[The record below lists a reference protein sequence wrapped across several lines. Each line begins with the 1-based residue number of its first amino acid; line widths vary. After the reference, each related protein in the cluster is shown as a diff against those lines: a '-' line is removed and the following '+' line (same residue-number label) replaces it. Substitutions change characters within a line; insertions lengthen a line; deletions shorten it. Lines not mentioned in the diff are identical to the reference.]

1 MADSFEI
8 SKFFPG
14 TPTAELFNAWLES
27 EAHSGFT
34 GSPARV
40 DPGEGAEFSAW
51 DGYISGR
58 TLAVEP
64 HSRILQ
70 SWRTTEFPEGSPDSQ
85 LEILFE
91 DKGDGT
97 QLTLIHTDIP
107 DGQGEIY
114 RQGWQE
120 YYFIPMQEYFS
131 T

>member
-14 TPTAELFNAWLES
+14 TPAAELFNAWLES
-27 EAHSGFT
+27 EAHSAFT

-91 DKGDGT
+91 DMGDGA

-107 DGQGEIY
+107 DGQGENY

>member
-14 TPTAELFNAWLES
+14 TPAVELFNAWLES
-27 EAHSGFT
+27 EAHSAFT

-107 DGQGEIY
+107 DGQGENY